1 MYVVSKYGCGYIWG
15 DMSGGLGHGKEANWS
30 VNSCCGSW
38 VRARKDKKHAKTR
51 FGEEGQGRPTEI
63 DLYLWEIFFER
74 ESPPRKSAKRGIRN
88 NQEKENSKNRQQT
101 QTHLEKCNVASYY

>member
-1 MYVVSKYGCGYIWG
+1 MYVVSKYGCGCIWG
-15 DMSGGLGHGKEANWS
+15 DMSGVLRHGKEANWS
-30 VNSCCGSW
+30 VDSCCGSW
-38 VRARKDKKHAKTR
+38 VCARKGKRHTKTR

-88 NQEKENSKNRQQT
+88 NQEKENSKNR
-101 QTHLEKCNVASYY
+101 